1 MNPTGQPTMKDLIG
15 QTLGHYR
22 VVELIGEG
30 GMGEVYRARDER
42 LDRDVAIKV
51 LPEAVAND
59 PERLARFEREAKLL
73 AALSHQNIATLY
85 GLEEH
90 GGGRYLVMELVE
102 GETLADRIARG
113 PLPVDDALTIA
124 VQIANG
130 LEAAHERGIVHRDL
144 KPANVMA
151 SPEDKVKILDFGLA
165 KAWLDQ
171 PSDADLTHSPTLTAR
186 MTSAGVLL
194 GTAAYMSPEQACGK
208 PVDKRT
214 DIWAFGCVLFEMLT
228 GRRAF
233 AGESLS
239 ETTAAIL
246 KEEPDWSP
254 LPGGTPAAVRTVLGR
269 CLAKDRERRLHDIAD
284 ARIAIEDLAT
294 EDLPPAGIP
303 ARRSWRLA
311 LPWLVAAVAA
321 VCAVVAVWTGRREAS
336 SSRRGAT
343 RLVVSVPHDQRLVI
357 GSDAALALSPDG
369 SQIVYSASSPPGS
382 RSRLWLRRLDEFDA
396 SPIPGTEGAVGPFFS
411 PDGQWLGYFAQG
423 ALAKVFVNGGTPIQ
437 VCDVTQVV
445 PGATWGSDGTIIFT
459 NRPNFGLSRVS
470 ADGGT
475 PEPLTTLDFAGG
487 ETAHGWPQIL
497 PDGTGVLFTILER
510 EGTEIAVLSLADGK
524 VRRLARGL
532 GAARYLP
539 TGQLVFAQAEGLAA
553 AGFDPKKLE
562 LTSSPV
568 IVLDDVYSIPAAL
581 GLGLA
586 AFSVSDKGTLAYL
599 PGGVEA
605 GRNRLVW
612 VDRDGRTR
620 LATRDVGAYEWPKIS
635 PDGTRIAAA
644 NRTKTGATSTW
655 ILDIQRD
662 SRSRLTPE
670 GDSILPVWTPDGRQI
685 VFGSVAI
692 DSGVVNIYRR
702 SADGS
707 GEIDRLLD
715 GKNPRFPG
723 SWSPDGLRL
732 ALTEWNPDTMRDIW
746 ILTLNGEHKA
756 VPIISTPYD
765 EHSPFFSPDGRWLA
779 YVSDESGRPEIYVQS
794 YPTGSG
800 RWLVSTSGGTE
811 PVWSADGTELFYR
824 SGDAMMAV
832 PVRTKGG
839 FAAGAP
845 SMLFDKPLKRGIYD
859 SPSYDVTADGE
870 RFLMIE
876 RDLESAPAQ
885 VNVVLHWDQELQRTV
900 PVNHG

>member
-1 MNPTGQPTMKDLIG
+1 MQDLIG
-15 QTLGHYR
+15 RTLGHYR
-22 VVELIGEG
+22 IVAKVGEG
-30 GMGEVYRARDER
+30 GMGEVYRAHDER
-42 LDRDVAIKV
+42 LDRDVAVKV
-51 LPEAVAND
+51 LPEAVAED
-59 PERLARFEREAKLL
+59 AQRLARFEREAKLL
-73 AALSHQNIATLY
+73 ASLSHQNIATLY

-90 GGGRYLVMELVE
+90 EGQRFLVMELAE
-102 GETLADRIARG
+102 GETLAERIKKG
-113 PLPVDDALTIA
+113 PVAVDDALELA
-124 VQIANG
+124 KQIAEG
-130 LEAAHERGIVHRDL
+130 LEAAHEVGIIHRDL
-144 KPANVMA
+144 KPANVMV
-151 SPEDKVKILDFGLA
+151 SPEGKVKVLDFGLA
-165 KAWLDQ
+165 KAWQ
-171 PSDADLTHSPTLTAR
+171 PEGSDIDVTHSPTLTAQ
-186 MTSAGVLL
+186 MTAAGVLL
-194 GTAAYMSPEQACGK
+194 GTAAYMSPEQARGK

-228 GRRAF
+228 GCRAF

-239 ETTAAIL
+239 ETSAAIL
-246 KEEPDWSP
+246 KEEPDWST
-254 LPGGTPAAVRTVLGR
+254 LPSGTPAAVRTVLRR
-269 CLAKDRERRLHDIAD
+269 CLAKDRNRRLHDIAD

-294 EDLPPAGIP
+294 EDLPTAGAP
-303 ARRSWRLA
+303 ARRPWRSA

-321 VCAVVAVWTGRREAS
+321 VCAVVAVWTGRREVS
-336 SSRRGAT
+336 SSRGGAV
-343 RLVVSVPHDQRLVI
+343 RLVVSVPHDHRLVI

-382 RSRLWLRRLDEFDA
+382 RPRLWLRRLDEFDA
-396 SPIPGTEGAVGPFFS
+396 TPIPGTEGAVGPFFS

-437 VCDVTQVV
+437 VCHVGQVV

-475 PEPLTTLDFAGG
+475 PEPLTTLDFASG
-487 ETAHGWPQIL
+487 ETAHGWPLLL

-510 EGTEIAVLSLADGK
+510 EGTHIAVLSLADGK

-539 TGQLVFAQAEGLAA
+539 TGHLVFAQAEGLAA
-553 AGFDPKKLE
+553 AGFDPQKLD

-568 IVLDDVYSIPAAL
+568 IVLDGVYSIPAAL
-581 GLGLA
+581 GIGLA
-586 AFSVSDKGTLAYL
+586 AFSVSDNGTLAYL
-599 PGGVEA
+599 PGGVAA

-620 LATRDVGAYEWPKIS
+620 LATRDAGAYEWPKIS
-635 PDGTRIAAA
+635 PDGRRIAVT

-655 ILDIQRD
+655 ILDIERD

-685 VFGSVAI
+685 VFGSVAS
-692 DSGVVNIYRR
+692 DSGVVNIYRK

-732 ALTEWNPDTMRDIW
+732 ALTEWSPDTMRDIW
-746 ILTLNGEHKA
+746 ILTLNGEHQA
-756 VPIISTPYD
+756 VPMISTPYD

-779 YVSDESGRPEIYVQS
+779 YVSDESGRPEVYVQS
-794 YPTGSG
+794 YPAGRG

-824 SGDAMMAV
+824 GGDAVMAV
-832 PVRTKGG
+832 PVRTEGE
-839 FAAGAP
+839 FAAAAP

-876 RDLESAPAQ
+876 RDLDSAPTQ
-885 VNVVLHWDQELQRTV
+885 VNVVLHWGQELSRTV
-900 PVNHG
+900 PVNQG